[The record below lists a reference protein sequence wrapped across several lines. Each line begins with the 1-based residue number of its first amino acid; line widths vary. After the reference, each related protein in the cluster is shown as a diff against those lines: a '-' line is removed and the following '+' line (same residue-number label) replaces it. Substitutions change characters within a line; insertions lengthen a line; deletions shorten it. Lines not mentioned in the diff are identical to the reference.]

1 MYETRERFLQV
12 KEENRVSILLYIF
25 FITALGLLYWSTIVE
40 MVKDWYI
47 DENYSHGFLIPF
59 ISGYFY
65 WQMIDRVR
73 SVEKTRSVSG
83 LFILL
88 SGLTIYFIG
97 FLSGEQF
104 TMRLSMLIVLAGAVI
119 FAYGIKFFK
128 VVSFPFM
135 YLLFMI
141 PLPYLI
147 YDSVAFPLKL
157 FVSKVSVDFLSFIG
171 ILVMREGNII
181 HLASTT
187 LEVADACSGIRSIIS
202 LLALSTAIAYLTQK
216 RWVKRVVLIALAI
229 PIAVFVNATRVIVT
243 GILAERY
250 GAEAAE
256 GFFHEFAGLVIFGIA
271 IALLIASAIILGK
284 IKRR

>member
-1 MYETRERFLQV
+1 MNDYTGTMSNNKLAISNVVLF
-12 KEENRVSILLYIF
+12 ILAF
-25 FITALGLLYWSTIVE
+25 GFLYWTTIYG
-40 MVKDWYI
+40 MVMDWYI

-65 WQMIDRVR
+65 WQMRDRVR

-83 LFILL
+83 LLILIA
-88 SGLTIYFIG
+88 GLTIFLIG
-97 FLSGEQF
+97 YLSGEQF
-104 TMRLSMLIVLAGAVI
+104 TMRFSMLIVVAGAVI
-119 FAYGIKFFK
+119 YTCGTGYFK
-128 VVSFPFM
+128 AVSFPFI
-135 YLLFMI
+135 YLIFMI

-157 FVSKVSVDFLSFIG
+157 LVSKVSVEFLSFIG
-171 ILVMREGNII
+171 ILVLREGNII

-216 RWVKRVVLIALAI
+216 GWVKRMILIVLAV
-229 PIAVFVNATRVIVT
+229 PIAVFVNAIRVIVT

-250 GAEAAE
+250 GAAAAE
-256 GFFHEFAGLVIFGIA
+256 GFFHEFAGLVIFGVA
-271 IALLIASAIILGK
+271 IVMLIASAVLLRK
-284 IKRR
+284 YNE